1 MVISRV
7 IMPWVRWLVARLYIL
22 RLQLSFRPV
31 YVGFMVDKMAVGQF
45 CPYVIWFFLF
55 RIIPPMLHVH
65 LAVPDVV

>member
-7 IMPWVRWLVARLYIL
+7 IMPWVKWLVARLFLL
-22 RLQLSFRPV
+22 RLQLNFRPV

-55 RIIPPMLHVH
+55 RIIPSMLHVH
-65 LAVPDVV
+65 LSVPDVI